1 MGTMWR
7 GLLAGAAGTMALN
20 SITYLDM
27 LVRGRPA
34 SRLPADTARQFTASL
49 GTPLGSDDEADNRAD
64 ALGALLGYAAGS
76 STAVLYAFGSPG
88 LRTLPVWTRMALVA
102 LAAMLAGNV
111 PSIVSGITDPR
122 KWGAEG
128 WIADIVPHIAYGVVT
143 VGAYEASSPL
153 RRSRRR

>member
-1 MGTMWR
+1 MCR

-34 SRLPADTARQFTASL
+34 SRLPADTARQLTASL

-88 LRTLPVWTRMALVA
+88 IRTLPVWTRMALLA
-102 LAAMLAGNV
+102 LAAMLAGYV
-111 PSIVSGITDPR
+111 PSIVSGAPDSR
-122 KWGAEG
+122 NLCAECWVCG
-128 WIADIVPHIAYGVVT
+128 IVLLFV
-143 VGAYEASSPL
+143 
-153 RRSRRR
+153 